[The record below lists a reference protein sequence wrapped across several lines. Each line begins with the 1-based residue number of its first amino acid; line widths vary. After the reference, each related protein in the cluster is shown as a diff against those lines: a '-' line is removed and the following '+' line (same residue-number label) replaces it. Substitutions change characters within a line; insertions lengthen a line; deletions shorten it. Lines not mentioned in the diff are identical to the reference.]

1 LPLIPKR
8 FVGGSPARG
17 TSVAYAR
24 RLAVRGRLTDAQNRK
39 SVQNNRIAHGALKL
53 GAYSICKSFHV
64 KCRLRV
70 RARRVFAYGAGP
82 ARGAARRAAA

>member
-1 LPLIPKR
+1 M
-8 FVGGSPARG
+8 GGKHARG

-24 RLAVRGRLTDAQNRK
+24 RPAARGRLTDVQNRWI
-39 SVQNNRIAHGALKL
+39 VQNHRIAHDASKS
-53 GAYSICKSFHV
+53 GAYSICKGFHV

>member
-1 LPLIPKR
+1 
-8 FVGGSPARG
+8 
-17 TSVAYAR
+17 
-24 RLAVRGRLTDAQNRK
+24 
-39 SVQNNRIAHGALKL
+39 
-53 GAYSICKSFHV
+53 V